1 MKIRYLTIIIA
12 AAVLGAGLL
21 VAAAANKPTTVLHV
35 VTVKW
40 KDGTTQAQIDAAL
53 QGVEK
58 LASEYPGIRRVW
70 LRSVKVQ
77 GTETGATHAFVMEF
91 ASEKALADYANS
103 EAQKAWYEVYL
114 PVRDQSRTF
123 DITN

>member
-1 MKIRYLTIIIA
+1 MKKQYIA
-12 AAVLGAGLL
+12 MVLAAVLLGAGLL

-40 KDGTTQAQIDAAL
+40 KDGTTQEQIDAAL

-58 LASEYPGIRRVW
+58 LAADYPGIRRVW
-70 LRSVKVQ
+70 LRSIKVQ

-91 ASEKALADYANS
+91 ANERALADYANS
-103 EAQKAWYEVYL
+103 EAQKTWYEVYL